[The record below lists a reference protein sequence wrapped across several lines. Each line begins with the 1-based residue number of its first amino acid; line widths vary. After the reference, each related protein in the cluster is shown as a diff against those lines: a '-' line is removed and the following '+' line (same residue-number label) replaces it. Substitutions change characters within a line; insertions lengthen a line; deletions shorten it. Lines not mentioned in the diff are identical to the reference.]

1 MAKIQMEIPFSLAK
15 KGRRYK
21 PFLFPFWSFM
31 IYLNVVSVWEK
42 RGANVYFP
50 EGVFSLHKPLLL
62 PAKPWWRRLPNLE
75 KKVLFFRKRRRRDNI
90 FVNPDIFLWVKEK
103 SSAYFFYLV
112 NEVTGCFY
120 LADFFAPSG
129 RVSPQ
134 IFGNMITSEL

>member
-1 MAKIQMEIPFSLAK
+1 MNRNPIFARK
-15 KGRRYK
+15 KGKALYQ
-21 PFLFPFWSFM
+21 PFFFPFWSFM

-75 KKVLFFRKRRRRDNI
+75 KRSFFPEEK
-90 FVNPDIFLWVKEK
+90 KERQYFCQSRYFPLGEGEK
-103 SSAYFFYLV
+103 FRIFFYLV
-112 NEVTGCFY
+112 NEVTGCFC
-120 LADFFAPSG
+120 LADFFSPSG